1 MKTNANLDFGSLGGT
16 AKGLASPAGVTEAS
30 RKQEMDDHKAE
41 TVIIAGATRIHGLGV
56 DLTAETF
63 FGLSGKTINL
73 PANWGVNYY
82 AVFVLPI
89 ADPDG
94 YLGEVWVQKGAAS
107 FIIYN
112 SGSATGGFYAL
123 AIKFDDAP

>member
-1 MKTNANLDFGSLGGT
+1 MKVNADLDFASHGGT
-16 AKGLASPAGVTEAS
+16 AKGLPAPGGVLEAS

-41 TVIIAGATRIHGLGV
+41 TIMISGSTRIHGLGV

-63 FGLSGKTINL
+63 FGLSGRTINL
-73 PANWGVNYY
+73 PASWGVNFY

-94 YLGEVWVQKGAAS
+94 YLGEVWVQKGASS

-112 SGSATGGFYAL
+112 SGSAAGGFYAL
-123 AIKFDDAP
+123 AIKFADAP

>member
-1 MKTNANLDFGSLGGT
+1 MKTNANLDFASLGGM
-16 AKGLASPAGVTEAS
+16 AKGLAAPGGVTEAS

-41 TVIIAGATRIHGLGV
+41 TIMISGSTRIHGIGV
-56 DLTAETF
+56 DAIAETF
-63 FGLSGKTINL
+63 NGLSGKTINL
-73 PANWGVNYY
+73 PASWGINYY
-82 AVFVLPI
+82 AVFILPI

-123 AIKFDDAP
+123 ALKFADAP